1 MGNCSFVGADR
12 NVYDD
17 QNAAGLG
24 ALASREKDVFTR
36 GLLYALPKFY
46 HGILVTPFHHVFGR
60 WIKVRHISSQ
70 HYSLL
75 IFSETGK
82 RS

>member
-24 ALASREKDVFTR
+24 ALASRQEDFLTR
-36 GLLYALPKFY
+36 GLLYLFPRLY
-46 HGILVTPFHHVFGR
+46 HGIFVIPFHRIFGR
-60 WIKVRHISSQ
+60 WIKVRHISSE
-70 HYSLL
+70 HSSLH
-75 IFSETGK
+75 
-82 RS
+82 